1 MSLFRRYKSKFCDID
16 NVQYDIEIW
25 QESKE
30 AFTIEEITLVREAIT
45 IEWTK
50 LDKLEPI
57 RSSAVTLQ
65 ILCQSDRKF
74 IDLYTVAVKTVRLD
88 IYRAGSLYWSGTIDT
103 ELYEEPYYTAKGYV
117 VSLTFSDFAVLS
129 RIKWNKTGFKKINEV
144 INACIDAM
152 GINYRSI
159 DKHLSTKMNSYDT
172 NDIFSSLSI
181 LSDNFYNEDSE
192 ADNLQDVLEYVLTPF
207 TAHIQQKNG
216 AIHVFDI
223 NQIVTETPIPIKW
236 VRRDS
241 LLGVDKIYNNA
252 KITFSAYEQT
262 DIMSAEMDEDDY
274 KTPQT
279 GGIKIYVN
287 NADIGTS
294 NPAIGYKMHFSTDAD
309 NKFEIVNGC
318 GAKYFCI
325 EPTYS
330 GGDDR
335 GVAWCCT
342 PEAGRQY
349 LQKAVSCMLD
359 GKHVH
364 TEMFRIKQQPYLG
377 YVSYRRT
384 DYRLKLTLDFMF
396 DTRYNPFE
404 EPTNKTETG
413 DADKMRDWCNFAYVP
428 VMITLRD
435 ESGKALYHYKNKNVM
450 ESDRYDL
457 VGRWDTGEGTWGDCY
472 LCYYNEGDRKSDTG
486 LGGGWSTNRQ
496 IIGYYRGGLPRNI
509 TKRGEGEFI
518 ELPAAAGWLDIRV
531 GVGIYQFDYKRE
543 EKDIYQHVRW
553 VLYKSFNIE
562 LVDKY
567 GNSLDLKDQVHTAW
581 LEKDAEEE
589 YEIETHVGTMKKA
602 SPAARGVVYRSDSND
617 IIEEVYR
624 NGYSAGLEQ
633 LAIGTIYSQF
643 GSRKNQFSGTVKL
656 LPEFTIC
663 SENNTPG
670 KYMLTSEVQ
679 NLSAATSEINMVEI
693 EADNYE
699 GVEFTD

>member
-1 MSLFRRYKSKFCDID
+1 MSLYRRYKSRFCDI
-16 NVQYDIEIW
+16 NKIQYDIEIW
-25 QESKE
+25 QDAEK
-30 AFTIEEITLVREAIT
+30 AFTVEEITLVREAVI

-50 LDKLEPI
+50 QDKLEPI

-74 IDLYTVAVKTVRLD
+74 IDLYTVAVKTVRLN

-103 ELYEEPYYTAKGYV
+103 ELYEEPYYTPKGYV

-144 INACIDAM
+144 INVCIDAM
-152 GINYRSI
+152 GINYKSI
-159 DKHLSTKMNSYDT
+159 EKHLSTKMNSYDT

-181 LSDNFYNEDSE
+181 LSDNFYNEDGE

-216 AIHVFDI
+216 AIHIFDI
-223 NQIVTETPIPIKW
+223 NHLVNNTPTLVKW

-241 LLGVDKIYNNA
+241 LLSVDKVYNNA
-252 KITFSAYEQT
+252 RITFSAYEQT
-262 DIMSAEMDEDDY
+262 DILSAEMDEDDY
-274 KTPQT
+274 KTPET
-279 GGIKIYVN
+279 GGIKIYTN
-287 NADIGTS
+287 YEDT
-294 NPAIGYKMHFSTDAD
+294 AIGFKMHLSTVTD
-309 NKFEIVNGC
+309 NVFEITPGC

-325 EPTYS
+325 DPVYS
-330 GGDDR
+330 GSNDR
-335 GVAWCCT
+335 GIAWCFT

-349 LQKAVSCMLD
+349 LQKAVSCMSN
-359 GKHVH
+359 KVH
-364 TEMFRIKQQPYLG
+364 SRGEMFRIKQQPYLG
-377 YVSYRRT
+377 YVSYRRE
-384 DYRLKLTLDFMF
+384 DYRLKLSLDFMF
-396 DTRYNPFE
+396 DVRRNPFE
-404 EPTNKTETG
+404 NPDNKTEKG
-413 DADKMRDWCNFAYVP
+413 DTEKMNDWCNFAYVP

-435 ESGKALYHYKNKNVM
+435 EKGKALYHYRNKNVM
-450 ESDRYDL
+450 ENDRYDL
-457 VGRWDTGEGTWGDCY
+457 TGNWDIGEGSWGDCY
-472 LCYYNEGDRKSDTG
+472 LCYYDEGNRESASG
-486 LGGGWSTNRQ
+486 LGGWSTNRQ
-496 IIGYYRGGLPRNI
+496 IIGYYRGGLPQNI

-518 ELPAAAGWLDIRV
+518 KMPPTAGRLDIRV

-567 GNSLDLKDQVHTAW
+567 GNSLDLKDQVYTAW
-581 LEKDAEEE
+581 IEKDAEEE
-589 YEIETHVGTMKKA
+589 YEIETHIGTMKKA
-602 SPAARGVVYRSDSND
+602 SPAAKGVVFRSDSND
-617 IIEEVYR
+617 MIETVFR
-624 NGYSAGLEQ
+624 NGYTASLEQ